1 MLNPTF
7 VGFFYYT
14 CGYEKTINYI
24 NSVNI
29 DKWV

>member
-1 MLNPTF
+1 MLNPTK

-14 CGYEKTINYI
+14 CCYEKTVNYI
-24 NSVNI
+24 DSINI